1 MRNDYLTTE
10 EPMKAILF
18 FAMPMI
24 IGNLFQQIY
33 TMVDSAVVGRYVS
46 AQALAAVG
54 ASYAL
59 TNIFICVA
67 VGGGIG
73 ASVIVSRY
81 FGAMD
86 YQRMRN
92 AVHTAFVMFVLT
104 SIVLA
109 VIGLLFSKQIM
120 ILLNTPLDVLDMA
133 DTYLRIYF
141 MGLPFLFLYNVL
153 SSMFNSL
160 GKSRIPLAFLI
171 FSSILNIGLDIWM
184 VKELQLG
191 VAGVAWATLI
201 AQGVSAFLSAVV
213 FVNVIRKFKGEGHY
227 RLFDQEEFFLMI
239 NIALPSILQQS
250 IVTIGMMLVQSVV
263 NSFGSQSLAG
273 FSAAMRI
280 ESICVVPLSSMG
292 NAMSS
297 YIAQNIGAKK
307 KKRVA
312 AGGPTGMM
320 IVTAFC
326 ILICVILEG
335 FSRQIIG
342 SFVGASVTEET
353 LYVGTGYL
361 KFMGFFFILLGFKM
375 VIDGALRGAGL
386 MRVSTIANL
395 VNLGIRVVLS
405 ITLAPMYGIALIWMA
420 VPVGWLGNLVISTIE
435 YRRRFGNI
443 DAMLMTGN

>member
-1 MRNDYLTTE
+1 
-10 EPMKAILF
+10 MKAIVLF
-18 FAMPMI
+18 ALPMI

-81 FGAMD
+81 FGAKD

-92 AVHTAFVMFVLT
+92 AVHTAFAMFVIT

-109 VIGLLFSKQIM
+109 VIGLFFSKQIM
-120 ILLNTPLDVLDMA
+120 ILLNTPADVLEMA
-133 DTYLRIYF
+133 AVYLRIYF
-141 MGLPFLFLYNVL
+141 IGLPFLFLYNVL

-160 GKSRIPLAFLI
+160 GKSRIPLMFLI
-171 FSSILNIGLDIWM
+171 FSSILNIILDVWM
-184 VKELQLG
+184 VRGLGLG

-201 AQGVSAFLSAVV
+201 AQGVSAFLSLMV
-213 FVNVIRKFKGEGHY
+213 FIYVIRKFQGSGPY
-227 RLFDQEEFFLMI
+227 RLFDPTEFSLMI
-239 NIALPSILQQS
+239 AIALPSILQQS

-263 NSFGSQSLAG
+263 NSFGSESLAG

-292 NAMSS
+292 NAISS
-297 YIAQNIGAKK
+297 YVAQNIGAKK
-307 KKRVA
+307 NERVL
-312 AGGPTGMM
+312 AGCRSAMKL
-320 IVTAFC
+320 IVFFSV
-326 ILICVILEG
+326 VIFIALEG
-335 FSRQIIG
+335 FNRQIIG
-342 SFVGASVTEET
+342 SFVGESVSAET
-353 LYVGTGYL
+353 MYVGTGYL
-361 KFMGFFFILLGFKM
+361 KFMGFFFILLGLKM
-375 VIDGALRGAGL
+375 VVDGALRGAGR

-395 VNLGIRVVLS
+395 SNLGLRVILS
-405 ITLAPMYGIALIWMA
+405 VTLAPIYGISFIWMA
-420 VPVGWLGNLVISTIE
+420 VPVGWLANLTISTIE
-435 YRRRFGNI
+435 YKRFFGR
-443 DAMLMTGN
+443 LEYRY